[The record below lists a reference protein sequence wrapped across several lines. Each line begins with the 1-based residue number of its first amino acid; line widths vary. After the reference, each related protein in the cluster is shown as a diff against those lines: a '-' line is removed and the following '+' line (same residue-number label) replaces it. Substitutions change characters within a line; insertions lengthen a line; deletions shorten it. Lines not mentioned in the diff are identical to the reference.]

1 MYGPSEQGGVSL
13 TRVSNK
19 AFASIINVSFI
30 APSILLMVAILS
42 SPSVVAA
49 NSCEVSAIN
58 PQGVEDYVEEHSV
71 ENFWD
76 FDTGDNLRSL
86 NLDVYWETT
95 VENDSASALKME
107 LVPGYRYTFCIK
119 MTPNSE
125 DTPLEPVGDVYLMT
139 GGDWDRYGFDYE
151 LRMEGELFEDDF
163 LPVEWRDTVDWL
175 PFRDSHAYE
184 RVSEEEFSV
193 AIDSSGSVWSGSLG
207 SENIEYFLVIDG
219 WDNGRHTDNK
229 AAGGA
234 IDVEVLIDV
243 EERINIPKFT
253 ATMLVASMPLACL
266 IVPFVLHSKYMQ
278 EGKEEMP
285 TEERELPYLDSEGKE
300 KEG

>member
-1 MYGPSEQGGVSL
+1 MAL
-13 TRVSNK
+13 ISNK
-19 AFASIINVSFI
+19 SIASIVNLSFI
-30 APSILLMVAILS
+30 SPSVLLMIVILS
-42 SPSVVAA
+42 SPSAVAA
-49 NSCEVSAIN
+49 NSCEVSATN
-58 PQGVEDYVEEHSV
+58 PPDVDKYVEEHGV
-71 ENFWD
+71 ETYWNWGYGED
-76 FDTGDNLRSL
+76 SLRPL
-86 NLDVYWETT
+86 DLDVYWETT
-95 VENDSASALKME
+95 IENDSSAALKMQ

-119 MTPNSE
+119 MTPNLD

-139 GGDWDRYGFDYE
+139 GGDWDRYGWEYE
-151 LRMEGELFEDDF
+151 LRMENLWEDDF

-193 AIDSSGSVWSGSLG
+193 AIDSMGSVWSSSLG
-207 SENIEYFLVIDG
+207 DAGMEYFLVIDG

-243 EERINIPKFT
+243 EERVNIPKFT
-253 ATMLVASMPLACL
+253 ATILVASMPLACL

-278 EGKEEMP
+278 EGKDEVSNEES
-285 TEERELPYLDSEGKE
+285 ELPYLDSEGKDT
-300 KEG
+300 GVS

>member
-13 TRVSNK
+13 TRVANK
-19 AFASIINVSFI
+19 AIASIINVSFI

-58 PQGVEDYVEEHSV
+58 PPGVEDYVEEHSV

-125 DTPLEPVGDVYLMT
+125 DTPLAPVGDVYLMT

-300 KEG
+300 KED